1 MKICP
6 KCQKNYVDESLN
18 FCLNDGS
25 ALMSAVKTE
34 NALPETV
41 FINQP
46 RSTNPPD
53 NAGRQPDFQNNPN
66 NWSNPHQAAAM
77 PVKKPR
83 TWMWAVGILGV
94 LVLLCGGGLIGF
106 VALVA
111 NVDTENSNIVDDI
124 NRRIL
129 NSNSSSTN
137 SSVNAPKKNSS
148 AKTIDL
154 NLFDKKFPEY
164 GSLEVQNDE
173 LVMSSKRKGTYFV
186 IVPTVN
192 YKTENAVTK
201 ITVRNINQEDTDLG
215 FGLVFHSATTPLKQ
229 DYAFLIDSEGKKYR
243 VVKHADQK
251 ETDEIKWTKSSAIKD
266 GTQENVLE
274 MRDEDGS
281 MKFFINGEA
290 VNSLK
295 NTDGYKGGVS
305 GLYAA
310 DAIPVAFSQ
319 LEISN

>member
-6 KCQKNYVDESLN
+6 KCQKTYSDESLN
-18 FCLNDGS
+18 FCLNDGA
-25 ALMSAVKTE
+25 ALVPAVRTE

-46 RSTNPPD
+46 RSTNPND
-53 NAGRQPDFQNNPN
+53 NPARPPNFQNNPN
-66 NWSNPHQAAAM
+66 NWSNPNQAAM
-77 PVKKPR
+77 PVKKSK
-83 TWMWAVGILGV
+83 TWLWVIGILGV
-94 LVLLCGGGLIGF
+94 LALLCSGGVVGF
-106 VALVA
+106 IALVA
-111 NVDTENSNIVDDI
+111 NVDNKNSNIVY
-124 NRRIL
+124 NT
-129 NSNSSSTN
+129 NTKPSNSSSNVRTD
-137 SSVNAPKKNSS
+137 VPIINSS

-154 NLFDKKFPEY
+154 ELFDNKFPEY
-164 GSLEVQNDE
+164 GSLEFQDNE
-173 LVMSSKRKGTYFV
+173 LVMSSKRKQTYFV
-186 IVPTVN
+186 IVPTIN

-201 ITVRNINQEDTDLG
+201 ITVRNVNQEATDLG

-243 VVKHADQK
+243 VVKHDDQK
-251 ETDEIKWTKSSAIKD
+251 ETDELKWTKSSAIKD
-266 GTQENVLE
+266 GTQENMLE
-274 MRDEDGS
+274 VRDENGG

-310 DAIPVAFSQ
+310 DAIPVAFSH

>member
-6 KCQKNYVDESLN
+6 KCQKTYSDESLN
-18 FCLNDGS
+18 FCLNDGA
-25 ALMSAVKTE
+25 ALVPAVRTE

-41 FINQP
+41 FMNQP
-46 RSTNPPD
+46 RPTNPND
-53 NAGRQPDFQNNPN
+53 NPARPTNFQNNPN
-66 NWSNPHQAAAM
+66 NWSNPNQSAM
-77 PVKKPR
+77 PVKKSK
-83 TWMWAVGILGV
+83 TWLWVVGILGV

-111 NVDTENSNIVDDI
+111 NVDNKNSNIVY
-124 NRRIL
+124 NA
-129 NSNSSSTN
+129 NTKTSNSSSNLRIDLPT
-137 SSVNAPKKNSS
+137 KNGS

-154 NLFDKKFPEY
+154 ELFNKKFPEY
-164 GSLEVQNDE
+164 GSLEFQNNE
-173 LVMSSKRKGTYFV
+173 LVMSSKRKQTYFV
-186 IVPTVN
+186 IVPTTN

-201 ITVRNINQEDTDLG
+201 ITIRNVNQEATELG

-243 VVKHADQK
+243 VVKHDDQK
-251 ETDEIKWTKSSAIKD
+251 ETDELKWTKSSAIKD
-266 GTQENVLE
+266 GTQENMLE
-274 MRDEDGS
+274 VRDENGG

-310 DAIPVAFSQ
+310 DAIPVAFSH